1 MNVTAPNFSQ
11 SQDPFTVKLSTNLKL
26 TIIISKP
33 RHFLLL
39 MVGRSKRS
47 TTTVNNYQRS
57 YVMLYLLWAM
67 IVIFYVRQAKTVI
80 ICDCLTVQ
88 QVITVVIGDCLTVW
102 QVVTIVIGNC
112 LTIWQVITVAI
123 GDCLTVE
130 QVITVVIGDCLTVE
144 KVITVVKMT
153 VQLYD
158 R

>member
-1 MNVTAPNFSQ
+1 MNLTAPNFSQ
-11 SQDPFTVKLSTNLKL
+11 SQDPFTVKLSTNLEM
-26 TIIISKP
+26 TMISKP

-47 TTTVNNYQRS
+47 TTVNNYQQS

-67 IVIFYVRQAKTVI
+67 RVIFYVRQVKTVI
-80 ICDCLTVQ
+80 IGDCLTVQ